1 MTVGDVVR
9 AGESLATIRG
19 LGVAGIEELN
29 TKISQ
34 LLANSSNHTEMLF
47 PYINQSNLQLSSEN
61 PVDSLLK
68 RLPLPVQDLSLDQFH
83 LDIKTHNA
91 LVKVGITTIRG
102 LSDANKSYLGSIEGF
117 HSGSLGKIN
126 GSLIALLNSIKNENE
141 VDWFQYWQTQGIRIL
156 PSICTFQATSDQI
169 VRNLPK
175 IIEEIL
181 PREENEKSWIVI
193 QRRFGLGKTE
203 KLTLE
208 EIGSVFSITRE
219 RVRQIEEKALKIL
232 RGILVEQHYAGK
244 NYQVHPVVH
253 QLIQTLQGI
262 LEKEPSKL
270 LLETKLL
277 ESVCQNFNIDPE
289 KVKSSLIFILT
300 LIGAQYLEID
310 YPNSVPI
317 WGYAEPPL
325 RQVLEGGIKRL
336 DDFLTRETI
345 SPQTEIDILVRLN
358 KGVRKSEKL
367 TLAQLTWLIDLCT
380 SVEKRDDNL
389 VWGKFECLKGRGNQV
404 ERILIESGSP
414 MRIADI
420 ARQINNRLVL
430 LGQRRITEANLS
442 NQIIEDGRFIAIGRS
457 GIWGLKSWSHIDTK
471 SILTLM
477 EECLMAHNKPSTVDE
492 IFTYVSER
500 RPVSRRSVL
509 MYLINEKD
517 LFVKTGLTTWALA
530 KWSDVTKTNIWDTE
544 EVAEFVADIFR
555 SHKTKELSYTMLK
568 EALMGKAGVNAK
580 QAQGLLNSNPVIK
593 TRTREVGEE
602 RIAIF
607 QSNYKAILAQAKSN
621 TSRQKVSL
629 RQKIE
634 ETAYAI
640 LIAAPD
646 NQMPMAELAHNLQK
660 QLESPISTIYE
671 YLRSMSAIDLIDVPN
686 SRTKICRLGDIQRYT
701 TSIPLRQRVSE
712 SVRNILETMPDKQIS
727 LPKLLVLLQK
737 EYNCPKASLY
747 HYIAGLDYIEKIDVP
762 NSKAKMCRIRDIQR
776 SDLFPQ
782 VQNIADATL
791 REKVERAL
799 PFLTEEN
806 VDIGL
811 FLLSKEF
818 EATLKIYLV
827 KASTRGKLAILP
839 PGKGPDKW
847 NLNGMIDCAKDNGII
862 TDHATFHYLR
872 QARNDRAHGTM
883 PSSAERKVLMKH
895 VQYIAGLYIDYI
907 KILDD
912 LSQSL

>member
-1 MTVGDVVR
+1 M
-9 AGESLATIRG
+9 
-19 LGVAGIEELN
+19 GVAGIKELN
-29 TKISQ
+29 IKISQ
-34 LLANSSNHTEMLF
+34 LLANSSNHTEMSL

-68 RLPLPVQDLSLDQFH
+68 RLPLSVQNLHLDQLH

-91 LVKVGITTIRG
+91 LVKVGITTIKG
-102 LSDANKSYLGSIEGF
+102 LSDANNSYLGSIEGF

-141 VDWFQYWQTQGIRIL
+141 VNWFQYWKAQGIKIL
-156 PSICTFQATSDQI
+156 PSICISQDTLDQI
-169 VRNLPK
+169 FENLPK

-181 PREENEKSWIVI
+181 QREENEKSWIVI
-193 QRRFGLGKTE
+193 QRRFGLGETK
-203 KLTLE
+203 KLTLD

-219 RVRQIEEKALKIL
+219 RVRQIEDKSLNIL
-232 RGILVEQHYAGK
+232 REILVEQHYAGK
-244 NYQVHPVVH
+244 SYQVHPAVH
-253 QLIQTLQGI
+253 QLIQTLQGT

-270 LLETKLL
+270 LLENKLL
-277 ESVCQNFNIDPE
+277 KGVCQNFNIDPE

-300 LIGAQYLEID
+300 LTGAQYIEIV

-325 RQVLEGGIKRL
+325 RQVLESGIKRL

-358 KGVRKSEKL
+358 KGARKSEKL

-380 SVEKRDDNL
+380 SIERRNDNL

-420 ARQINNRLVL
+420 ARQINNRLVPQ
-430 LGQRRITEANLS
+430 GQHRVTEENLS
-442 NQIIEDGRFIAIGRS
+442 NQIIDDRFIAIGRS

-477 EECLMAHNKPSTVDE
+477 EECLIAYNKPSTVEE

-530 KWSDVTKTNIWDTE
+530 KWSDVAKTNIWDTE
-544 EVAEFVADIFR
+544 EVAEFIANIFR

-568 EALMGKAGVNAK
+568 EALMDKASVNAK

-593 TRTREVGEE
+593 TRTMEVGEE

-607 QSNYKAILAQAKSN
+607 QSNYKAILAQTKLN

-634 ETAYAI
+634 EKAYDI
-640 LIAAPD
+640 LRAASD
-646 NQMPMAELAHNLQK
+646 NQMPMAELAHHLQK
-660 QLESPISTIYE
+660 QLESPISTIYN
-671 YLRSMSAIDLIDVPN
+671 YLRSMDSLELIDVPN
-686 SRTKICRLGDIQRYT
+686 SRTKICRLGDMQRNNN
-701 TSIPLRQRVSE
+701 SIPLRQRVSE
-712 SVRNILETMPDKQIS
+712 SIKNILEDMPDKQIS
-727 LPKLLVLLQK
+727 LPKLLALLQK
-737 EYNCPKASLY
+737 EYNCPKSTIY

-762 NSKAKMCRIRDIQR
+762 NSNAKMCRMRGPQR

-782 VQNIADATL
+782 IQNIADATL

-818 EATLKIYLV
+818 EATLKTYLV

-883 PSSAERKVLMKH
+883 PSSAERKVLIKH